1 MPITKVLY
9 VDGVLMPTPS
19 HITPQYNRLWTQGS
33 GRTISGEWHGDIQ
46 AEKWRLDVTWEYLSR
61 DAVKQLMQALLTKA
75 FIQVKFHSPK
85 TDSLETITCYSGD
98 VKLPVYSYALDQIT
112 YENFNVSI
120 VER

>member
-19 HITPQYNRLWTQGS
+19 QITPQYNRLWTQGS
-33 GRTISGEWHGDIQ
+33 GRTISGLWHGDIQ

-75 FIQVKFHSPK
+75 FIQVQFHSPL
-85 TDSLETITCYSGD
+85 TDSLTTITAYSGD
-98 VKLPVYSYALDQIT
+98 VKIPVYAYALDQIT
-112 YENFNVSI
+112 YKDFPISI